1 MSTEPKHT
9 DSAAIDTALEHS
21 VESRDTDEDAA
32 FEELFRSL
40 KKCGFGECIE
50 RLAYLRSTE
59 DMEDDET
66 PLLLESA
73 KGFVALM
80 NGFPDLGKPLLGLFW
95 GGTLSVSWRIADN
108 KHLAVEPLDAEN
120 ASFALIG
127 PAAQPGEE
135 FRANG
140 RGTIAEV
147 SALCVNMASTSGLMR
162 KFLCA
167 GRVYS

>member
-1 MSTEPKHT
+1 MSTKPKNS
-9 DSAAIDTALEHS
+9 DSVAIDTALDHS
-21 VESRDTDEDAA
+21 VESRGMDEEAA

-40 KKCGFGECIE
+40 KQCGFGECIE

-59 DMEDDET
+59 DMEDNET

-73 KGFVALM
+73 KGFVGLM
-80 NGFPDLGKPLLGLFW
+80 KGFPDLGEPLLGLFW
-95 GGTLSVSWRIADN
+95 GGTLSVEWRIADN

-140 RGTIAEV
+140 DGTIKDV
-147 SALCVNMASTSGLMR
+147 IHALRAHGVDKWSDASR
-162 KFLCA
+162 
-167 GRVYS
+167 